1 MNALPLC
8 CFAPVSWYVLY
19 ADESFCLAQDEYFQK
34 QTYRNRFDI
43 LTGNGVQTLTIPV
56 ESTEGERKLLR
67 DIRISPEYSGK
78 KTLQAIR
85 SAYGNS
91 AMYDFIENELED
103 LFLKEEKFLFDFNMK
118 AHDWTCRWY
127 PQIPK
132 GRLIESKI
140 PEERLAEPKIPEE
153 RLAEPKIPEERLIE
167 SKIPEERL
175 IESKILNERLAE
187 PKILEERWK
196 QRGTRPVELKSYPQ
210 VFADRF
216 PFEKDL
222 SILDA
227 IFNLGKTSM
236 KTLGHVNNS

>member
-1 MNALPLC
+1 MNELPLS

-19 ADESFCLAQDEYFQK
+19 ADENFCLAQDEYFQK

-56 ESTEGERKLLR
+56 ESTGGERKLLR
-67 DIRISPEYSGK
+67 DIRISPEYNGK

-91 AMYDFIENELED
+91 AMYDFIEQELEE
-103 LFLKEEKFLFDFNMK
+103 LFLKEEKFLFDFNLKANDWSMK
-118 AHDWTCRWY
+118 WFGL
-127 PQIPK
+127 QN
-132 GRLIESKI
+132 
-140 PEERLAEPKIPEE
+140 
-153 RLAEPKIPEERLIE
+153 
-167 SKIPEERL
+167 
-175 IESKILNERLAE
+175 KILNERLAE
-187 PKILEERWK
+187 PKILGERWK
-196 QRGTRPVELKSYPQ
+196 QRGIRPVELKSYPQ

-236 KTLGHVNNS
+236 KSLGHVNNS

>member
-1 MNALPLC
+1 MNVLPLC

-19 ADESFCLAQDEYFQK
+19 AEDNFALSNEEYFQK

-43 LTGNGVQTLTIPV
+43 LAGNGIQTLTIPV
-56 ESTEGERKLLR
+56 ESTGGERTLLR

-91 AMYDFIENELED
+91 AMYDFIDVELEE
-103 LFLKEEKFLFDFNMK
+103 LFLKEEKFLIDFNIK
-118 AHDWTCRWY
+118 AHDWSLKWF
-127 PQIPK
+127 
-132 GRLIESKI
+132 SKI
-140 PEERLAEPKIPEE
+140 PK
-153 RLAEPKIPEERLIE
+153 ERLIE
-167 SKIPEERL
+167 SKIP
-175 IESKILNERLAE
+175 KERLAE
-187 PKILEERWK
+187 PKILDERWK

-227 IFNLGKTSM
+227 IFNLGKTSV
-236 KTLGHVNNS
+236 KALGHVNNS

>member
-1 MNALPLC
+1 MNELPLC

-19 ADESFCLAQDEYFQK
+19 ADENFCLAQDEYFQK

-43 LTGNGVQTLTIPV
+43 LTGNGVQTLTVPV
-56 ESTEGERKLLR
+56 ESTGGERKLLR
-67 DIRISPEYSGK
+67 DIRISPEYNGK

-91 AMYDFIENELED
+91 AMYDFIEQELEE
-103 LFLKEEKFLFDFNMK
+103 LFLKEERFLFDFNMRS
-118 AHDWTCRWY
+118 HNWVCRWY
-127 PQIPK
+127 PK
-132 GRLIESKI
+132 VLDERSTESKVVSQ
-140 PEERLAEPKIPEE
+140 RST
-153 RLAEPKIPEERLIE
+153 E
-167 SKIPEERL
+167 SKVL
-175 IESKILNERLAE
+175 D
-187 PKILEERWK
+187 ERWK
-196 QRGTRPVELKSYPQ
+196 VRGTRPVDLKSYPQ

-236 KTLGHVNNS
+236 KSLGHVNNS

>member
-1 MNALPLC
+1 MNELPLC

-19 ADESFCLAQDEYFQK
+19 ADENFCLAQDEYFQK

-43 LTGNGVQTLTIPV
+43 LTGNGVQTLTIPI
-56 ESTEGERKLLR
+56 ESTGGERKLLR
-67 DIRISPEYSGK
+67 DIRISSEYSGK

-91 AMYDFIENELED
+91 AMYDFVEVELEE
-103 LFLKEEKFLFDFNMK
+103 LFLKEEKFLFDFNMRS
-118 AHDWTCRWY
+118 HNWVCRWY

-140 PEERLAEPKIPEE
+140 PEERLAEPKIHFVKE
-153 RLAEPKIPEERLIE
+153 LVG
-167 SKIPEERL
+167 
-175 IESKILNERLAE
+175 
-187 PKILEERWK
+187 ERWK
-196 QRGTRPVELKSYPQ
+196 QRGTRPVELNGYPQ

-222 SILDA
+222 SIMDA
-227 IFNLGKTSM
+227 IFNLGKTSI
-236 KTLGHVNNS
+236 KTLGRVNNS

>member
-1 MNALPLC
+1 MNVLPLC

-19 ADESFCLAQDEYFQK
+19 ADENFALEQDEYFQK

-56 ESTEGERKLLR
+56 ESTGGERTLIR

-91 AMYDFIENELED
+91 AMYDFIEQELEE
-103 LFLKEEKFLFDFNMK
+103 LFLKEEKFLIDFNTR
-118 AHDWTCRWY
+118 AHEWSCRWF
-127 PQIPK
+127 PK
-132 GRLIESKI
+132 VVSQRSTESKV
-140 PEERLAEPKIPEE
+140 LD
-153 RLAEPKIPEERLIE
+153 
-167 SKIPEERL
+167 
-175 IESKILNERLAE
+175 
-187 PKILEERWK
+187 ERWK
-196 QRGTRPVELKSYPQ
+196 ARGTRPVELKSYPQ

-227 IFNLGKTSM
+227 IFNLGKTSV
-236 KTLGHVNNS
+236 KALGHVNNS

>member
-1 MNALPLC
+1 M
-8 CFAPVSWYVLY
+8 LY
-19 ADESFCLAQDEYFQK
+19 ANENFALAQDEFFQK

-43 LTGNGVQTLTIPV
+43 LTGNGVQTLTVPV
-56 ESTEGERKLLR
+56 ESTGGERKLLR
-67 DIRISPEYSGK
+67 DIRISPEYNGK

-91 AMYDFIENELED
+91 AMYDFIDQELEE

-118 AHDWTCRWY
+118 THEWSCRWF
-127 PQIPK
+127 PK
-132 GRLIESKI
+132 VVSQRSTESKV
-140 PEERLAEPKIPEE
+140 LD
-153 RLAEPKIPEERLIE
+153 
-167 SKIPEERL
+167 
-175 IESKILNERLAE
+175 
-187 PKILEERWK
+187 ERWK
-196 QRGTRPVELKSYPQ
+196 VRGTRPVELKSYPQ

-236 KTLGHVNNS
+236 KSLGHVNNS

>member
-1 MNALPLC
+1 MNELPLC

-19 ADESFCLAQDEYFQK
+19 AEENFCLAQDEYFQK

-56 ESTEGERKLLR
+56 ESTGGERKLLR
-67 DIRISPEYSGK
+67 DIRISPEYNGK

-91 AMYDFIENELED
+91 AMYDFIEQELEE
-103 LFLKEEKFLFDFNMK
+103 LFLKEEKFLFDFNMRS
-118 AHDWTCRWY
+118 HNWVCRWY
-127 PQIPK
+127 PK
-132 GRLIESKI
+132 VLDERSTESKVVSQ
-140 PEERLAEPKIPEE
+140 RST
-153 RLAEPKIPEERLIE
+153 E
-167 SKIPEERL
+167 SKVL
-175 IESKILNERLAE
+175 D
-187 PKILEERWK
+187 ERWK
-196 QRGTRPVELKSYPQ
+196 VRGTRPVELKSYPQ

-216 PFEKDL
+216 PFEQDL

-236 KTLGHVNNS
+236 KSLGHVNNS

>member
-1 MNALPLC
+1 MNELPLC

-19 ADESFCLAQDEYFQK
+19 ADENFCLAQDEYFQK

-43 LTGNGVQTLTIPV
+43 LTGNGVQTLTIPI
-56 ESTEGERKLLR
+56 ESTGGERKLLR
-67 DIRISPEYSGK
+67 DIRISPEYNGK

-91 AMYDFIENELED
+91 AMYDFIEQELEE
-103 LFLKEEKFLFDFNMK
+103 LFLKEERFLFDFNMRS
-118 AHDWTCRWY
+118 HNWVCRWY
-127 PQIPK
+127 PKVVDQ
-132 GRLIESKI
+132 RSTESKVVSQ
-140 PEERLAEPKIPEE
+140 RST
-153 RLAEPKIPEERLIE
+153 E
-167 SKIPEERL
+167 SKVL
-175 IESKILNERLAE
+175 D
-187 PKILEERWK
+187 ERWK
-196 QRGTRPVELKSYPQ
+196 MRGTRPVELKSYPQ

-236 KTLGHVNNS
+236 KSLGHVNNS

>member
-19 ADESFCLAQDEYFQK
+19 AEDNFALSNEEYFQK

-56 ESTEGERKLLR
+56 ESTGGERTLVR

-91 AMYDFIENELED
+91 AMYDFIDVELEE
-103 LFLKEEKFLFDFNMK
+103 LFLKEEKFLIDFNTM
-118 AHDWTCRWY
+118 AHEWSCRWF
-127 PQIPK
+127 PK
-132 GRLIESKI
+132 VVDQRSTESKV
-140 PEERLAEPKIPEE
+140 LD
-153 RLAEPKIPEERLIE
+153 
-167 SKIPEERL
+167 
-175 IESKILNERLAE
+175 
-187 PKILEERWK
+187 ERWK
-196 QRGTRPVELKSYPQ
+196 ARGTRPVELRSYPQ

-227 IFNLGKTSM
+227 IFNLGKTSV
-236 KTLGHVNNS
+236 KALGHVNNS

>member
-1 MNALPLC
+1 MNELPLC
-8 CFAPVSWYVLY
+8 CFAPVSWYILY
-19 ADESFCLAQDEYFQK
+19 ADENFCLAQDEYFQK

-56 ESTEGERKLLR
+56 ESTGGERKLLR
-67 DIRISPEYSGK
+67 DIRISPEYNGK

-91 AMYDFIENELED
+91 AMYDFVEHELEE

-118 AHDWTCRWY
+118 AHDWSCRWF

-132 GRLIESKI
+132 
-140 PEERLAEPKIPEE
+140 
-153 RLAEPKIPEERLIE
+153 ERLIE
-167 SKIPEERL
+167 SKFF
-175 IESKILNERLAE
+175 
-187 PKILEERWK
+187 EERWK

-236 KTLGHVNNS
+236 KSLGHVNNS

>member
-1 MNALPLC
+1 MTSLPLC
-8 CFAPVSWYVLY
+8 CFAPISWYVLN
-19 ADESFCLAQDEYFQK
+19 AENNFEISNEEYFQK

-56 ESTEGERKLLR
+56 ESTGGERKLLR
-67 DIRISPEYSGK
+67 DIRISSEYSGK

-85 SAYGNS
+85 SGYGNS
-91 AMYDFIENELED
+91 AMYDFVEVELEE
-103 LFLKEEKFLFDFNMK
+103 LFLKEEKFLIDFNMK
-118 AHDWTCRWY
+118 AHDWSCRWF
-127 PQIPK
+127 PLIPE

-140 PEERLAEPKIPEE
+140 PEERLAEPKIHFVKE
-153 RLAEPKIPEERLIE
+153 
-167 SKIPEERL
+167 
-175 IESKILNERLAE
+175 
-187 PKILEERWK
+187 LEGERWK

-222 SILDA
+222 SIIDA
-227 IFNLGKTSM
+227 IFNLGKTSI

>member
-1 MNALPLC
+1 LYTDEN
-8 CFAPVSWYVLY
+8 FA
-19 ADESFCLAQDEYFQK
+19 LAQDEYYQK

-56 ESTEGERKLLR
+56 ESTGGERKLLR
-67 DIRISPEYSGK
+67 DIRISPEYNSK

-91 AMYDFIENELED
+91 AMYDFIEQELEE
-103 LFLKEEKFLFDFNMK
+103 LFLKEERFLFDFNMK
-118 AHDWTCRWY
+118 AHEWSMNWFGL
-127 PQIPK
+127 QHKIPK
-132 GRLIESKI
+132 
-140 PEERLAEPKIPEE
+140 
-153 RLAEPKIPEERLIE
+153 ERLIE

-175 IESKILNERLAE
+175 IESKIPEERLAE
-187 PKILEERWK
+187 PKILSERWK
-196 QRGTRPVELKSYPQ
+196 MRGTRPVELKGYPQ

-227 IFNLGKTSM
+227 IFNLGKTSI
-236 KTLGHVNNS
+236 KSLGHVNNS

>member
-19 ADESFCLAQDEYFQK
+19 ADENFALEQDEYFQK

-43 LTGNGVQTLTIPV
+43 LTGNGVQTLTIPI
-56 ESTEGERKLLR
+56 ESIGGERTLLR

-91 AMYDFIENELED
+91 AMYDFIEQELEE
-103 LFLKEEKFLFDFNMK
+103 LFLKEEKFLIDFNTR
-118 AHDWTCRWY
+118 AHEYSIKWFGLLA
-127 PQIPK
+127 K
-132 GRLIESKI
+132 EKI
-140 PEERLAEPKIPEE
+140 ADGTVDDK
-153 RLAEPKIPEERLIE
+153 
-167 SKIPEERL
+167 
-175 IESKILNERLAE
+175 
-187 PKILEERWK
+187 WK

-227 IFNLGKTSM
+227 IFNLGKTSV
-236 KTLGHVNNS
+236 KALGHVNNS

>member
-19 ADESFCLAQDEYFQK
+19 AEDNFALSNEEYFQK

-56 ESTEGERKLLR
+56 ESTGGERTLLR

-78 KTLQAIR
+78 KILQAIR

-91 AMYDFIENELED
+91 AMYDFIEQELEE
-103 LFLKEEKFLFDFNMK
+103 LFLKEEKFLIDFNTR
-118 AHDWTCRWY
+118 AHEYSIKWFGLLA
-127 PQIPK
+127 K
-132 GRLIESKI
+132 EKI
-140 PEERLAEPKIPEE
+140 ADGTVDDK
-153 RLAEPKIPEERLIE
+153 
-167 SKIPEERL
+167 
-175 IESKILNERLAE
+175 
-187 PKILEERWK
+187 WK

-227 IFNLGKTSM
+227 IFNLGKTSV
-236 KTLGHVNNS
+236 KALGHVNNS

>member
-1 MNALPLC
+1 MNELPLC

-19 ADESFCLAQDEYFQK
+19 ADENFCLAQDEYFQK

-43 LTGNGVQTLTIPV
+43 LTGNGVQTLTIPI
-56 ESTEGERKLLR
+56 ESTGGERKLLR
-67 DIRISPEYSGK
+67 DIRISPEYNGK

-91 AMYDFIENELED
+91 AMYDFIEQELEE
-103 LFLKEEKFLFDFNMK
+103 LFLKEERFLFDFNIK
-118 AHDWTCRWY
+118 AHEWSCRWF
-127 PQIPK
+127 PK
-132 GRLIESKI
+132 VVDQRSTESKVVSQ
-140 PEERLAEPKIPEE
+140 RST
-153 RLAEPKIPEERLIE
+153 E
-167 SKIPEERL
+167 SKVL
-175 IESKILNERLAE
+175 D
-187 PKILEERWK
+187 ERWK
-196 QRGTRPVELKSYPQ
+196 MRGTRPVELKSYPQ

-236 KTLGHVNNS
+236 KSLGHVNNS

>member
-19 ADESFCLAQDEYFQK
+19 AEDNFALSNEEYFQK

-43 LTGNGVQTLTIPV
+43 LAGNGIQTLTIPV
-56 ESTEGERKLLR
+56 ESTGGERTLLR

-78 KTLQAIR
+78 KILQAIR

-91 AMYDFIENELED
+91 AMYDFIEQELEE
-103 LFLKEEKFLFDFNMK
+103 LFLKEEKFLIDFNTR
-118 AHDWTCRWY
+118 AHEYSIKWFGLLA
-127 PQIPK
+127 K
-132 GRLIESKI
+132 EKI
-140 PEERLAEPKIPEE
+140 ADGTVDDK
-153 RLAEPKIPEERLIE
+153 
-167 SKIPEERL
+167 
-175 IESKILNERLAE
+175 
-187 PKILEERWK
+187 WK

-227 IFNLGKTSM
+227 IFNLGKTSV
-236 KTLGHVNNS
+236 KALGHVNNS

>member
-1 MNALPLC
+1 MNELPLC

-19 ADESFCLAQDEYFQK
+19 ADENFCLAQDEYFQK

-56 ESTEGERKLLR
+56 ESTGGERKLLR
-67 DIRISPEYSGK
+67 DIRISPEYNGK

-91 AMYDFIENELED
+91 AMYDFIEHELEE

-118 AHDWTCRWY
+118 AHDWSCRWF

-132 GRLIESKI
+132 ERLVESKILDERLIESKI
-140 PEERLAEPKIPEE
+140 PEERLAEPKI
-153 RLAEPKIPEERLIE
+153 LD
-167 SKIPEERL
+167 
-175 IESKILNERLAE
+175 
-187 PKILEERWK
+187 ERWK
-196 QRGTRPVELKSYPQ
+196 VKGTRPVELKSYPQ

-236 KTLGHVNNS
+236 KSLGHVNNS